1 MNYEVYQNIP
11 LSSFD
16 LYAIGVALVIV
27 MTVLG
32 LRRLW
37 RMFNGPR

>member
-1 MNYEVYQNIP
+1 MEYQVYKNIP

-32 LRRLW
+32 ARRLW
-37 RMFNGPR
+37 RYFNDPR